1 LRKLAI
7 RCGLVIVLIILG
19 IFLFIIGKEHIVFI
33 DNLELTVEGV
43 TYTAEASY
51 EVWVDGE
58 KIGRTTLAPGRR
70 NAAYVS
76 GPRHRIE
83 LQEIKDGEPVGE
95 RIKKDFKIATGTAEV
110 IINIP
115 ALVAGSESF
124 IYTAE

>member
-1 LRKLAI
+1 MRKLAI

-58 KIGRTTLAPGRR
+58 KIGRTILAPGRR